1 MANKIRSLNANG
13 TVCLFDADSLE
24 SRETVMCKRNF
35 IYDAVPSE
43 DSYYFPSDF
52 KYGSGASRGQFT
64 FSYNKSSNQGSIT
77 FLFNWA
83 AGIGPFMIAEITVTL
98 TPKYTGGNVTQY
110 DITNLVRRFNP
121 FVSGGWTANDD
132 FMFLML
138 LTYNTNVNTTT
149 INYSIARTSGDQS
162 PEYSISAQGTNSVS
176 QTHTII
182 VPLTYVQGGGTN

>member
-64 FSYNKSSNQGSIT
+64 FSYNRKSNQGSIT

-98 TPKYTGGNVTQY
+98 TPKYTGSYVTQY
-110 DITNLVRRFNP
+110 NITPDERFSP
-121 FVSGGWTANDD
+121 FVSGGWTANND
-132 FMFLML
+132 FEFLML
-138 LTYNTNVNTTT
+138 LTFNNNVTT

-162 PEYSISAQGTNSVS
+162 PEYSI
-176 QTHTII
+176 
-182 VPLTYVQGGGTN
+182 